1 MAAGPKYL
9 PYSSFDLAWTFR
21 PTDLPFVEKK
31 QEIRPMGSRQKQPLT
46 EGILQ
51 PEQST
56 LAGLHQQQLNRS
68 PSPVWKRLI
77 HGLIVAISLLT
88 ISLAQPA
95 TTPVSLTQVPEDGF
109 LLKEGWRLQP
119 GDNPNG
125 ASPKL
130 DDRHWVSID
139 PTKDIRELPQLQQ
152 AGIGWLRLHI
162 HTGPDLP
169 PLMIKLFQSV
179 ASEIYLDG
187 RLLYRFGKVSAN
199 PDSVQAYNPAAA
211 YSFPLTTYSDH
222 ILALRIACQPS
233 QFYYANYL
241 NWDAGTV
248 QFWLFPTHVLPAIK
262 PVDVESIYL
271 NTFRIGIAF
280 ILFILHLSLFFTHRS
295 QRANLYA
302 AGMYL
307 LLNLG
312 LLSRFAND
320 FTHSLGLR
328 ILVYYGSSIDQW
340 VPGLVVLT
348 FYGLFNFRR
357 GWLFWLAMGSIGI
370 KLIPLSA
377 DFQWLSYPINYFLP
391 LELIRLSLVAVKR
404 ELRGANIVAIC
415 AFCNLGLWIL
425 SSILFYLHLPG
436 YSHEWLFH
444 GFYLASFLCF
454 PLTLSILLALEHGW
468 INGQLVDRLR
478 EVETLSTQNLAQQ
491 VERQQLLARQNE
503 QLELQVTE
511 RTQELHQQANQLRQ
525 LDQVKSRFVNNLTHE
540 FRTPLSLILSPV
552 AKLLEEKRYDG
563 TLLTLVHHNAD
574 RLLRLIN
581 QLLDLA
587 KLEGNFMP
595 VSLMQGD
602 VAEFAQQMVAIFQRS
617 AEQKGIIL
625 RFNIDDLPQRA
636 YIFDADKWEK
646 ILINLVA
653 NAIKFTPSGGQVTLT
668 LSPVWATGEMVGV
681 QVKLV
686 DTGIGMAADQLP
698 HVFDRFYQVD
708 GSSTRSFEGTGIG
721 LALVNELVGLLGG
734 TIRVASEVGVGTTFH
749 LMLPV
754 EAVSA
759 TANLPENSWS
769 VPEPIVGQLLTSPV
783 RSLLSTRLGDGVAM
797 PSILIVEDNAE
808 LRAFLVGELAG
819 LYEAFQAEDGQA
831 GWEIIQTELPDIVIT
846 DVMMPR
852 MDGFELTRLIK
863 ANADT
868 NHIAVVMLTAKTAQQ
883 SRLEGLQQG
892 ADDYLAKPF
901 SVAELQLRVANLI
914 TRQQKLGE
922 YYQQQFALTVQES
935 QELVKV
941 VPERIQDPFLIRI
954 YGLLDQH
961 LDDSTIGVD
970 WLADQL
976 AMNRK
981 TLYRKIQS
989 LIQLSPADLIRQYRL
1004 RKAAELLGSG
1014 NNVAE
1019 TADLV
1024 GFNSPSHFTIVFKD
1038 FYQQTPTE
1046 YIASRVKNP

>member
-1 MAAGPKYL
+1 MPFRLLSFFTNYPVYPDAFISQHSKQLSLTYAVWNCL
-9 PYSSFDLAWTFR
+9 CSSFLLVLVLSVAYGQNVT
-21 PTDLPFVEKK
+21 
-31 QEIRPMGSRQKQPLT
+31 
-46 EGILQ
+46 
-51 PEQST
+51 
-56 LAGLHQQQLNRS
+56 S
-68 PSPVWKRLI
+68 PI
-77 HGLIVAISLLT
+77 
-88 ISLAQPA
+88 
-95 TTPVSLTQVPEDGF
+95 SLTQVSDDGF
-109 LLKEGWRLQP
+109 LLREGWLFQP
-119 GDNPNG
+119 GNNSNG
-125 ASPKL
+125 ARPNL
-130 DDRHWVSID
+130 DDRHWFSID

-162 HTGPDLP
+162 RTGPELP
-169 PLMIKLFQSV
+169 PLMIKLFQSI

-211 YSFPLTTYSDH
+211 YSFPLTASSH
-222 ILALRIACQPS
+222 HLLALRIACQPS

-248 QFWLFPTHVLPAIK
+248 QFWLFPTRVLPAIK

-280 ILFILHLSLFFTHRS
+280 ILFILHLSLFFAHPS

-307 LLNLG
+307 LLNIG

-320 FTHSLGLR
+320 FAHSLGLR
-328 ILVYYGSSIDQW
+328 ILVYYGSSIDLW

-377 DFQWLSYPINYFLP
+377 DLQWLSYPINYFLP
-391 LELIRLSLVAVKR
+391 LELIRLSLVAVRR

-425 SSILFYLHLPG
+425 SSILFSLHIPG
-436 YSHEWLFH
+436 YGHEWLFH

-468 INGQLVDRLR
+468 VNGQLVDRIQ
-478 EVETLSTQNLAQQ
+478 EIETLSAQNLAQQ
-491 VERQQLLARQNE
+491 HERQELLAQQNE
-503 QLELQVTE
+503 QLEQQVAE
-511 RTQELHQQANQLRQ
+511 RTQELHQQADQLRK
-525 LDQVKSRFVNNLTHE
+525 LDQAKSRFVNNLTHE

-563 TLLTLVHHNAD
+563 ALLTLVHHSAD

-587 KLEGNFMP
+587 KLEGNFML

-602 VAEFAQQMVAIFQRS
+602 LAEFVHQIVTLFQRS
-617 AEQKGIIL
+617 AEQKGILL
-625 RFNIDDLPQRA
+625 RYSLDRLSQGEYA
-636 YIFDADKWEK
+636 FDADKWDK
-646 ILINLVA
+646 ILTNLLA
-653 NAIKFTPSGGQVTLT
+653 NAIKFTPRGGQVTLT
-668 LSPVWATGEMVGV
+668 LSPVWTSGEMT
-681 QVKLV
+681 QVAFRLV
-686 DTGIGMAADQLP
+686 DTGIGIPFEQQP
-698 HVFDRFYQVD
+698 YVFDRFYQVD
-708 GSSTRSFEGTGIG
+708 SSSTRAYEGTGIG
-721 LALVNELVGLLGG
+721 LALVYELVDLLGG
-734 TIRVASEVGVGTTFH
+734 TITLKSDVNLGTTFYWT
-749 LMLPV
+749 LPL
-754 EAVSA
+754 EPVS
-759 TANLPENSWS
+759 TTVKLPHIRWS
-769 VPEPIVGQLLTSPV
+769 APDSSELKQGVPLGVTPV
-783 RSLLSTRLGDGVAM
+783 INRSITRQ
-797 PSILIVEDNAE
+797 SIPRLLIVEDNTE
-808 LRAFLVGELAG
+808 LRAFLVGELSGA
-819 LYEAFQAEDGQA
+819 YQVVQAEDGQA
-831 GWEIIQTELPDIVIT
+831 GWALTQTELPDIVIT
-846 DVMMPR
+846 DLMMPR
-852 MDGFELTRLIK
+852 MDGYQLTQLIK

-901 SVAELQLRVANLI
+901 SVAELQVRLANLI
-914 TRQQKLGE
+914 TRQQKLGA
-922 YYQQQFALTVQES
+922 YYRQQFALTEKDFSAVLE
-935 QELVKV
+935 V
-941 VPERIQDPFLIRI
+941 VPEPIQDPFLSRI
-954 YGLLDQH
+954 YGLLEQH
-961 LDDSTIGVD
+961 LDDPSIGVD

-981 TLYRKIQS
+981 TLYRKVQS
-989 LIQLSPADLIRQYRL
+989 LIQLSPTDLIRRYRL
-1004 RKAAELLGSG
+1004 RKAAELLGLG
-1014 NNVAE
+1014 NNVSE

-1024 GFNSPSHFTIVFKD
+1024 GFNSPSHFTLVFKE

-1046 YIASRVKNP
+1046 FIASRVKNA